1 MQITIVFQSEWMFII
16 EEKKNG
22 HENWYDEHGTMVGST
37 YVFRCG
43 AQYIGT
49 VTAELTPGEARHLLA
64 KILRAELTPR
74 LYQSHARIRV

>member
-1 MQITIVFQSEWMFII
+1 MFII
-16 EEKKNG
+16 EEKNNG
-22 HENWYDEHGTMVGST
+22 HENWYDVTRNDGGQ